1 MRGRIKHRY
10 CKYALRFACVFILM
24 FFYINGTSIVYASND
39 LNDDINYDEIQE
51 VIDNI
56 MERGDAMD
64 FSDYVNKLI
73 SGEEPFSLSGI
84 GNKLIQSFKG
94 EMNAHLTTFG
104 RLISISLI
112 AAIFTNLSMAFKYH
126 QVSETGYY
134 VTYLLLF
141 ALLISSFI
149 SASNIASTVI
159 GEVLDFMKALVPAY
173 FMSVALSSGSMSS
186 FAFYKV
192 ALMIITLVDFI
203 IVRAVI
209 PLVNFYLI
217 IVLSNNLSKEDML
230 SKLAGLLE
238 IVIKWTLRSLLAAV
252 IGFQTI
258 QGLIVPVV
266 DQVKRSVVFRASSAL
281 PGVGNTIGSVAETVI
296 GSGMLLKNAIGVAGL
311 VVIIII
317 CSIPI
322 IQLLAVTLI
331 YRFSSAA
338 LQPISDKRI
347 IECISASAKSAQM
360 LLQCVVVGAILFLL
374 SITIVAISTGK
385 VV

>member
-1 MRGRIKHRY
+1 M
-10 CKYALRFACVFILM
+10 L
-24 FFYINGTSIVYASND
+24 FYINGTSTVYASDN
-39 LNDDINYDEIQE
+39 LYDDINYTEIQE

-56 MERGDAMD
+56 MEREDTMD
-64 FSDYVNKLI
+64 FGDYVDKLI
-73 SGEEPFSLSGI
+73 SGEEAFSLSGV
-84 GNKLIQSFKG
+84 GKKLIESVKG
-94 EMNAHLTTFG
+94 EIKSHATTFG
-104 RLISISLI
+104 RLISIALI

-141 ALLISSFI
+141 GLLISSFI

-192 ALMIITLVDFI
+192 ALMLITLVDVI
-203 IVRAVI
+203 IIKAVI

-217 IVLSNNLSKEDML
+217 IILANNLSKEDML
-230 SKLAGLLE
+230 SKLAGLIE
-238 IVIKWTLRSLLAAV
+238 TVIKWTLRSLLAAV
-252 IGFQTI
+252 IGFQAI
-258 QGLIVPVV
+258 QGLIVPVA
-266 DQVKRSVVFRASSAL
+266 DQVKRSVVFKASSAL

-311 VVIIII
+311 IVIIII

-322 IQLLAVTLI
+322 IQLVVVTLI
-331 YRFSSAA
+331 YKFSGAA

-347 IECISASAKSAQM
+347 IECISATAKSAQM
-360 LLQCVVVGAILFLL
+360 LLQCVVVGAILFLV

-385 VV
+385 VI

>member
-1 MRGRIKHRY
+1 
-10 CKYALRFACVFILM
+10 M